1 MKTIDYSIRRD
12 LTVTHDADVLVLGG
26 GPGGLGAA
34 VMAARAGAKTVLVE
48 RYGYLGGM
56 AAAGEVH
63 PFMRNHVDNEPLDGP
78 IYTEWCDR
86 MRALWPRDGAD
97 TGISKD
103 VAMLAAEQM
112 CLDAGVEVLYHHMLA
127 DAIVTDGHIDAAV
140 LLSKSGLS
148 AAAGAMFIDATGDG
162 DLAVRAGCAYEQGG
176 PTGHCQPMTTC
187 FKVCNVDR
195 DRMPD
200 RAGVTELYHAA
211 RERGEIDC
219 LRENVLMFNW
229 FEDDVVHFNTTRI
242 IHRDGTN
249 GLDLSAAE
257 REGHTQVRQFLAFFR
272 AHVPG
277 FENAQLHSMA
287 HHVGIRETRRIL
299 GEAYLQQEAF
309 ENHAKFPDAIARVR
323 YNIDIHNPDGAGT
336 ELIRLPEGEWYEIPF
351 GCVVAR
357 DADNLLI
364 AGRPI
369 SVDHAIHSSMRVM
382 PPACTVG
389 QAAGMG
395 AAMAA
400 RRGCRPKDLD
410 GTAVRRALIEQGAK
424 LAEA

>member
-1 MKTIDYSIRRD
+1 MTTIDYSIRRQ
-12 LTVTHDADVLVLGG
+12 LPVTHEADVLVVGG

-34 VMAARAGAKTVLVE
+34 VMAARAGARTVLVE

-63 PFMRNHVDNEPLDGP
+63 PFMRNHVNDEPLDGP
-78 IYTEWCDR
+78 VYTEWRDR
-86 MRALWPRDGAD
+86 MRALWPREAAD
-97 TGISKD
+97 TGIAKD

-112 CLDAGVEVLYHHMLA
+112 CLDAGVELLYHHTLA
-127 DAIVTDGHIDAAV
+127 DAIVTDRHIDAAV

-148 AAAGAMFIDATGDG
+148 AASGTMVVDATGDG
-162 DLAVRAGCAYEQGG
+162 DLAVLAGCGYEQGG

-187 FKVCNVDR
+187 FKLSNVDR
-195 DRMPD
+195 DRLPD
-200 RAGVTELYHAA
+200 RAEITELYHQA
-211 RERGEIDC
+211 RRRGEIDC

-229 FEDDVVHFNTTRI
+229 FRPDVIHLNTTRI
-242 IHRDGTN
+242 IHRDGTK
-249 GLDLSAAE
+249 GRELSAAE
-257 REGHTQVRQFLAFFR
+257 LEGHKQVLQFLAFFR
-272 AHVPG
+272 NHVPG
-277 FENAQLHSMA
+277 CENAQLHSMA

-299 GEAYLQQEAF
+299 GEAYLRQEAF
-309 ENHAKFPDAIARVR
+309 ESRAKFPDAIARVR

-336 ELIRLPEGEWYEIPF
+336 ELIRLDEGEWYEIPF

-400 RRGCRPKDLD
+400 AHRCRPKDLD
-410 GTAVRRALIEQGAK
+410 GVAVREALVAQGAK
-424 LAEA
+424 LAEL